1 MARATN
7 RHRRRPVVAVLGL
20 ALSLTTAGPAFADV
34 GVTPSSEPA
43 GGSGELTFRVTDD
56 IPDAGTTSFELDLP
70 TDHPLLG
77 VVPAAKFGW
86 GLAIERSPVPGPT
99 AGRVTRIIWSAHS
112 TTTAIQPG
120 RYGTF
125 SISVREFPI
134 AAARVRISA
143 LQTWSNGEVV
153 QWIDPLVPGRPTPL
167 HPAPEITL
175 TAGGPTSR
183 PAIESSGPTEAAT
196 ASQTPSVSAT
206 PTATPLPVALPGRS
220 GPSSRLVDTA
230 IGLSVGAV
238 GLALIAIAMAGVALA
253 RKRSDGRPPIST

>member
-1 MARATN
+1 MGQSGPNCGGDQDRLAATIAGWHE
-7 RHRRRPVVAVLGL
+7 RGTVAGAGRRRWGSGRA
-20 ALSLTTAGPAFADV
+20 ATTAGPAFADV

-70 TDHPLLG
+70 ADHPLLG

-86 GLAIERSPVPGPT
+86 GLAIKRSPVPGPT

-134 AAARVRISA
+134 HVARVRVAA

-153 QWIDPLVPGRPTPL
+153 QRDRPTGSRRAGAAAPGTGD
-167 HPAPEITL
+167 HPD
-175 TAGGPTSR
+175 R
-183 PAIESSGPTEAAT
+183 RWVD
-196 ASQTPSVSAT
+196 QW
-206 PTATPLPVALPGRS
+206 PGDR
-220 GPSSRLVDTA
+220 VDRA
-230 IGLSVGAV
+230 
-238 GLALIAIAMAGVALA
+238 
-253 RKRSDGRPPIST
+253 D